1 MGAALSRR
9 PIYTA
14 PMPTRAG
21 TLKVREFVFFC
32 EDQALAGL
40 PEGFP
45 PLQRKVMW
53 TILQLNYG
61 EPQNHFEINTSLGRR
76 QIELGLHFE
85 GAVEQNDAWAS
96 RLAERAC
103 ELMAALGPGWEL
115 EEWTAS
121 WRRLHRVFKFSKLTT
136 DVGREVGEE
145 LCKAIQVLGPILRE
159 GSRAPVAVG
168 AAR

>member
-1 MGAALSRR
+1 
-9 PIYTA
+9 
-14 PMPTRAG
+14 MPTRDG
-21 TLKVREFVFFC
+21 TLKVREFAFFC

-45 PLQRKVMW
+45 ALERKLMW

-61 EPQNHFEINTSLGRR
+61 QPQNHFEINTSLGKR

-85 GAVEQNDAWAS
+85 GPAEENDAWAF
-96 RLAERAC
+96 RLSARAC

-121 WRRLHRVFKFSKLTT
+121 WRRLHRVFKFTKLNT
-136 DVGREVGEE
+136 DLGREVGAE
-145 LCKAIQVLGPILRE
+145 LCKAIQVLGPILLE
-159 GSRAPVAVG
+159 GSRGRVAVISG
-168 AAR
+168 VAAR

>member
-1 MGAALSRR
+1 
-9 PIYTA
+9 
-14 PMPTRAG
+14 MPTREG
-21 TLKVREFVFFC
+21 TLKVREFAFFC

-61 EPQNHFEINTSLGRR
+61 EPQNHFEINTSAGRR

-85 GAVEQNDAWAS
+85 GAVEQNDTWAF
-96 RLAERAC
+96 RLSERAC

-121 WRRLHRVFKFSKLTT
+121 WRRLHRVFKFTKLTA
-136 DVGREVGEE
+136 DLGREVGAE
-145 LCKAIQVLGPILRE
+145 LGKAIQVLGPILLE
-159 GSRAPVAVG
+159 GSRAPAAVAAV
-168 AAR
+168 R